1 MKTTSKFGPF
11 KDNRPFDV
19 KALDFL
25 QSLLFWRGRKK
36 GMIYTRDITWDDIR
50 AVFFPENFYE
60 KYKYLG
66 SVPYRGDGPIF
77 KAMYPLVLA
86 MDYEAKPKGCPRW
99 FLRFLHLFGS
109 DNSIVRVRNRTLHN
123 LVIKLTK
130 GIMMIDYKTK
140 WADYDLRIS
149 ISAPKHLQ
157 NLADAIESDFYSRGR
172 QEELAEQIKELDP
185 NASIIWGDVNRLVK
199 QYNDLKGKTNE
210 DVYDYIS

>member
-1 MKTTSKFGPF
+1 MKTTIKFDTF
-11 KDNRPFDV
+11 KDNKPFDE

-36 GMIYTRDITWDDIR
+36 GMIYTRDSTWDDIR

-66 SVPYRGDGPIF
+66 SVPYIELGPIF

-109 DNSIVRVRNRTLHN
+109 DNSIVRVRNQTLHN
-123 LVIKLTK
+123 MVTKLTK
-130 GIMMIDYKTK
+130 GIMMYDYKTK

-149 ISAPKHLQ
+149 ISAPEHLQ
-157 NLADAIESDFYSRGR
+157 NLADAIENDFYSRGR
-172 QEELAEQIKELDP
+172 QKELAEQIKEIDP
-185 NASIIWGDVNRLVK
+185 NAQIIWGDVNRLVK
-199 QYNDLKGKTNE
+199 QYNDLKDKTNE

>member
-1 MKTTSKFGPF
+1 
-11 KDNRPFDV
+11 
-19 KALDFL
+19 
-25 QSLLFWRGRKK
+25 
-36 GMIYTRDITWDDIR
+36 
-50 AVFFPENFYE
+50 
-60 KYKYLG
+60 
-66 SVPYRGDGPIF
+66 
-77 KAMYPLVLA
+77 

-199 QYNDLKGKTNE
+199 QYNDLLSNE
-210 DVYDYIS
+210 NKEVYDYIS

>member
-1 MKTTSKFGPF
+1 MNIKQSKFY
-11 KDNRPFDV
+11 RPKPLKEKVVDTI
-19 KALDFL
+19 KG
-25 QSLLFWRGRKK
+25 LLFWRGRKK
-36 GMIYTRDITWDDIR
+36 GMIYTRDITLDDIR

-66 SVPYRGDGPIF
+66 SVPYRELGTVF

-109 DNSIVRVRNRTLHN
+109 DNSIIRVRNLTLHN
-123 LVIKLTK
+123 LKVKLTK
-130 GIMMIDYKTK
+130 GIMMNDYKTK

-149 ISAPKHLQ
+149 ISAPEHLH
-157 NLADAIESDFYSRGR
+157 NLANAIEGEYFSQGR
-172 QEELAEQIKELDP
+172 QKELAEQIKELDP
-185 NASIIWGDVNRLVK
+185 NASIIWGNVNRLVK
-199 QYNDLKGKTNE
+199 QYNDLKDKTNE

>member
-1 MKTTSKFGPF
+1 MNIKQSKFY
-11 KDNRPFDV
+11 RPKPLKEKVVDTI
-19 KALDFL
+19 KG
-25 QSLLFWRGRKK
+25 LLFWRGRKK
-36 GMIYTRDITWDDIR
+36 GMIYIRDITWDDIR
-50 AVFFPENFYE
+50 AVFFPKNFYE

-66 SVPYRGDGPIF
+66 SVPYRELGTIF

-109 DNSIVRVRNRTLHN
+109 DNSIIRVRNLTLHN
-123 LVIKLTK
+123 LKVKLTK
-130 GIMMIDYKTK
+130 GIMMNDYKTK

-149 ISAPKHLQ
+149 ISAPEHLH
-157 NLADAIESDFYSRGR
+157 NLANAIEGEYFSQGR
-172 QEELAEQIKELDP
+172 QKELAEQIKELDP

-199 QYNDLKGKTNE
+199 QYNDLMDKTNE

>member
-11 KDNRPFDV
+11 KDNRPFEV

-25 QSLLFWRGRKK
+25 QRLLFWRGRKK

-66 SVPYRGDGPIF
+66 SVPYRELGTVF

-109 DNSIVRVRNRTLHN
+109 DNSIIRVRNLTLHN
-123 LVIKLTK
+123 LKVKLTK
-130 GIMMIDYKTK
+130 GIMMNDYKT
-140 WADYDLRIS
+140 
-149 ISAPKHLQ
+149 
-157 NLADAIESDFYSRGR
+157 
-172 QEELAEQIKELDP
+172 
-185 NASIIWGDVNRLVK
+185 
-199 QYNDLKGKTNE
+199 
-210 DVYDYIS
+210 

>member
-11 KDNRPFDV
+11 KDNRPFDE

-36 GMIYTRDITWDDIR
+36 GMIYTRDITLDDIR
-50 AVFFPENFYE
+50 AVFFPKNFYE

-66 SVPYRGDGPIF
+66 SVPYRELGTVF

-109 DNSIVRVRNRTLHN
+109 DNSIIRVRNLTLHN
-123 LVIKLTK
+123 LKVKLTK
-130 GIMMIDYKTK
+130 GIMMNDYKTK

-149 ISAPKHLQ
+149 ISAPEHLH
-157 NLADAIESDFYSRGR
+157 NLANAIEGEYFSQGR
-172 QEELAEQIKELDP
+172 QKELAEQIKELDP
-185 NASIIWGDVNRLVK
+185 NANIIWGDVNRLVK
-199 QYNDLKGKTNE
+199 QYNDLMDKTNE

>member
-1 MKTTSKFGPF
+1 MKTTIKFDTF
-11 KDNRPFDV
+11 KDNKPFDE

-66 SVPYRGDGPIF
+66 SVPYRELGPIF

-109 DNSIVRVRNRTLHN
+109 DNSIIRVRNLTLHN
-123 LVIKLTK
+123 LKVKLTK
-130 GIMMIDYKTK
+130 GIMMNDYKTK

-149 ISAPKHLQ
+149 ISAPEHLQ

-172 QEELAEQIKELDP
+172 QKELAEQIVQIDP
-185 NASIIWGDVNRLVK
+185 NANIIWGDVNRLVK

>member
-11 KDNRPFDV
+11 KDNRPFDE
-19 KALDFL
+19 KALDCL

-36 GMIYTRDITWDDIR
+36 GMIYTKDITLDDIR

-66 SVPYRGDGPIF
+66 SVPYREDGSIF

-199 QYNDLKGKTNE
+199 QYNDLIDKTNE

>member
-1 MKTTSKFGPF
+1 MKTINKFGLF
-11 KDNRPFDV
+11 KDNRPFDE

-25 QSLLFWRGRKK
+25 ESFLFWRGRKK
-36 GMIYTRDITWDDIR
+36 GMIYTRDITLDDIR

-66 SVPYRGDGPIF
+66 SVPYIELGTVF

-99 FLRFLHLFGS
+99 FLRFLHLFGA
-109 DNSIVRVRNRTLHN
+109 DNSIIRVRNQTLYN
-123 LVIKLTK
+123 LKVKLTK
-130 GIMMIDYKTK
+130 GIMMNDYKTK

-149 ISAPKHLQ
+149 ISAPEHLQ
-157 NLADAIESDFYSRGR
+157 NLADAIENDFYSRGR
-172 QEELAEQIKELDP
+172 QKELAEQIKEIDP

-199 QYNDLKGKTNE
+199 QYNDLKDKTNE